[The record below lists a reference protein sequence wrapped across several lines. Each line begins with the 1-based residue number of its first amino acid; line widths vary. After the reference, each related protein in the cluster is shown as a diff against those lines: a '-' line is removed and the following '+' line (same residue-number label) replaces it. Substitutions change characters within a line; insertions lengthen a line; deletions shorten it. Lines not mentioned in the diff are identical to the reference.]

1 MKINLRITYDD
12 GSAVET
18 AATTADLV
26 AFEDHFNRS
35 VAKLEVELR
44 LTDICWLAWHSQ
56 RRKDQT
62 ALEFHPW
69 LETIDGVEL
78 SDGEADPVPLAQT
91 GQPISA

>member
-1 MKINLRITYDD
+1 MKLNLRITSND

-26 AFEDHFNRS
+26 AFEEHFSRS
-35 VAKLEVELR
+35 VARLEVELR

-56 RRKDQT
+56 RRKDMT
-62 ALEFHPW
+62 GLEFHPW

-78 SDGEADPVPLAQT
+78 SDGEAEPVPLAPT
-91 GQPISA
+91 GQPTSA

>member
-1 MKINLRITYDD
+1 MRLDLRITSND

-18 AATTADLV
+18 SATTADLV
-26 AFEDHFNRS
+26 AFEEHFSRS
-35 VAKLEVELR
+35 VARLEVELR

-56 RRKDQT
+56 RRKDMT

-78 SDGEADPVPLAQT
+78 SDGEAEPVPLAPT
-91 GQPISA
+91 GQPTSE